1 VRERDDGA
9 VTVESISTA
18 RRWSMLVIAL
28 TATLCANVFING
40 AAFLIPTLHTERGF
54 DLAEAGLLSSMPSFG
69 MVATLIAWGYI
80 VDRVGERIVLA
91 LGSALTAA
99 AAFAAASVQSLVA
112 VGAFLLLGGM
122 AAASSNS
129 ASGRLVVGWF
139 PPERRGMVMGIR
151 QTAQPLGVGLGA
163 LVIPRLAESHG
174 VAVALLFLAVVCAL
188 SAVICVVGVI
198 DPPRPARAQ
207 AAEQDLANPYRGS
220 GVLWRI
226 HAVSVLLVI
235 PQAVVWTF
243 TLVWLMSDRGWS
255 AASAGAMVTV
265 AQVLGAGGRIAAGR
279 WSDMVG
285 SRLRPI
291 RSIAVAAAV
300 AMGLLALTD
309 AWDSPISV
317 AVMVAASVI
326 TVSDNGLAF
335 TAIAEIA
342 GPFWSGRA
350 LGTQNTSQLFTSA
363 IAAPVFGGLISV
375 AGYTGAFAVCALF
388 PLAAL
393 PVVPVD
399 ADSVIT
405 TAADICSAR
414 VIDRTRHH
422 QQLLHVRVHHDVARW
437 FAADLARLSE
447 VVDRRT
453 TVADHEH
460 RAPTEGL

>member
-1 VRERDDGA
+1 VS
-9 VTVESISTA
+9 VETISTV

-28 TATLCANVFING
+28 SATLCANVFING
-40 AAFLIPTLHTERGF
+40 AAFLIPTLHTERGL
-54 DLAEAGLLSSMPSFG
+54 DLAKAGLLSSMPSFG

-99 AAFAAASVQSLVA
+99 AAFAAASVHSLVA

-139 PPERRGMVMGIR
+139 PPEQRGLVMGIR

-174 VAVALLFLAVVCAL
+174 VSVALLFPAVVCAA
-188 SAVICVVGVI
+188 SAVVCAVAVV
-198 DPPRPARAQ
+198 DPPRPPRHEADEA
-207 AAEQDLANPYRGS
+207 DLANPYRGS
-220 GVLWRI
+220 SVLWRI
-226 HAVSVLLVI
+226 HAVSVLLVV
-235 PQAVVWTF
+235 PQVVVWTF

-255 AASAGAMVTV
+255 AASAGAMVTA
-265 AQVLGAGGRIAAGR
+265 AQLLGAGGRIAAGR
-279 WSDMVG
+279 WSDIAG

-291 RSIAVAAAV
+291 RTIALVAAA

-309 AWDSPISV
+309 WLHSPVSV
-317 AVMVAASVI
+317 AVMVIASVI

-350 LGTQNTSQLFTSA
+350 LGTQNTSQLLTA
-363 IAAPVFGGLISV
+363 GVAPPLFGGLIGI
-375 AGYTGAFAVCALF
+375 AGYPVAFAVCALF
-388 PLAAL
+388 PVIAMPL
-393 PVVPVD
+393 VPVD
-399 ADSVIT
+399 ADPL
-405 TAADICSAR
+405 AAKTGR
-414 VIDRTRHH
+414 
-422 QQLLHVRVHHDVARW
+422 
-437 FAADLARLSE
+437 
-447 VVDRRT
+447 
-453 TVADHEH
+453 
-460 RAPTEGL
+460 

>member
-1 VRERDDGA
+1 MS
-9 VTVESISTA
+9 VEPISTL

-40 AAFLIPTLHTERGF
+40 AAFLIPTLHSERGL
-54 DLAEAGLLSSMPSFG
+54 DLAKAGLLSSMPSFG
-69 MVATLIAWGYI
+69 MVATLIAWGYV
-80 VDRVGERIVLA
+80 VDRAGERIVLA

-139 PPERRGMVMGIR
+139 PPQQRGLVMGIR

-174 VAVALLFLAVVCAL
+174 VSLALLFPAVVCAV
-188 SAVICVVGVI
+188 SAVVCAVAVT
-198 DPPRPARAQ
+198 DPPRPPRAE
-207 AAEQDLANPYRGS
+207 AADQDLANPYRAS
-220 GVLWRI
+220 MVLWRI
-226 HAVSVLLVI
+226 HAVSVLLVV
-235 PQAVVWTF
+235 PQVVVWTF

-255 AASAGAMVTV
+255 AGAAGAMVTA

-279 WSDMVG
+279 WSDIAASHSKDIVG

-291 RSIAVAAAV
+291 RIIALAAAV
-300 AMGLLALTD
+300 AMGLLAMTD
-309 AWDSPISV
+309 WLDSPISV
-317 AVMVAASVI
+317 AAMVIASVI

-350 LGTQNTSQLFTSA
+350 LGTQNTSQLLTA
-363 IAAPVFGGLISV
+363 GIAPPLFGGLIGIG
-375 AGYTGAFAVCALF
+375 GYPVAFAVCALL
-388 PLAAL
+388 PLFAIPL
-393 PVVPVD
+393 VPVE
-399 ADSVIT
+399 T
-405 TAADICSAR
+405 TK
-414 VIDRTRHH
+414 
-422 QQLLHVRVHHDVARW
+422 
-437 FAADLARLSE
+437 
-447 VVDRRT
+447 
-453 TVADHEH
+453 
-460 RAPTEGL
+460 